1 MILDYANKRATDC
14 QCYLMVLHIAFNTVK
29 EKPSQKED
37 ERNRLFY
44 FSGSQDE
51 ILGLNKHNE
60 YRKVHGVPA
69 MKLNA
74 LMSREA
80 AEYARKIA
88 QMGVLVHAS
97 PSERDNQ
104 GENLSMG
111 CDNDGQT
118 TTEATTN
125 W

>member
-1 MILDYANKRATDC
+1 MQL
-14 QCYLMVLHIAFNTVK
+14 VLNTVK
-29 EKPSQKED
+29 SPFFWKDDK
-37 ERNRLFY
+37 RNRLFY

-69 MKLNA
+69 MTLNA
-74 LMSREA
+74 EMSRQA

-88 QMGVLVHAS
+88 QLGELSHAS
-97 PSERDNQ
+97 AEERNND

-111 CDNDGQT
+111 CDSDGQT

>member
-1 MILDYANKRATDC
+1 MYK
-14 QCYLMVLHIAFNTVK
+14 
-29 EKPSQKED
+29 
-37 ERNRLFY
+37 LFY

-69 MKLNA
+69 MELDA
-74 LMSREA
+74 DMSREA
-80 AEYARKIA
+80 TEYARKIA
-88 QMGVLVHAS
+88 QQGVLSHSDAKD
-97 PSERDNQ
+97 RNND

-111 CDNDGQT
+111 CDTDGQT